1 MAVIK
6 NIKKYTAAG
15 EKERRKYLKSLSLRK
30 AAMIMETLLKSK
42 LWQEMFY
49 KHDDH
54 PTSIKFALKHAK

>member
-1 MAVIK
+1 MAMVK
-6 NIKKYTAAG
+6 NIKKYTAAC

-30 AAMIMETLLKSK
+30 AARIMETLLRSK
-42 LWQEMFY
+42 LWREMFY